1 MIAKDMGQGTKFLSQ
16 LEKYIITNPT
26 HPEYNKFVEI
36 MNNPIIKENDDF
48 LINDSF
54 KHLNKLSIADVIK
67 NKINFYKKYGWS
79 KD

>member
-1 MIAKDMGQGTKFLSQ
+1 
-16 LEKYIITNPT
+16 
-26 HPEYNKFVEI
+26 

-54 KHLNKLSIADVIK
+54 KHLTPLSIKEVIK
-67 NKINFYKKYGWS
+67 NKINFYKKYGWN